1 MTVATDI
8 AIPSSDRGQ
17 PWRVLL
23 WLAPLTAF
31 WIALNYWVPALPA
44 SGVPSTAGRLAIQ
57 IAIVLG
63 LWLALERTELAPRR
77 RLGVW
82 LAVVVPYTLW
92 LAVIWSVAING
103 VFRPGN
109 NTLPLVPLAIFL
121 PVIVGVPILLRS
133 KRIGEVLD
141 AMPASWL
148 IGLQVYRVLGGIF
161 LVGWAR
167 GVIPGI
173 VRLAGRHR
181 RRDHRAARLAGRL
194 LAGNAERQCATRSNR
209 VEYLRF
215 ARFHDRG
222 RDRAGHFPG
231 PISVARTERPQHRA
245 RALSDR
251 PDPGLCGAE
260 LDPAPRAVIAP
271 AAPHP
276 PTISDRSELVGSGSL
291 GAHNKGVSFGS
302 RARPQPRVI
311 SQPDRKFSRLP
322 ARTGIGRTCDRL

>member
-8 AIPSSDRGQ
+8 AVPSSDRGQ

-31 WIALNYWVPALPA
+31 WIGLNYWVPALPA
-44 SGVPSTAGRLAIQ
+44 SGVPSTASRLAIH

-63 LWLALERTELAPRR
+63 LWLALERTELPTRR

-82 LAVVVPYTLW
+82 LAIVVPYTLW
-92 LAVIWSVAING
+92 LAIIWSAAING
-103 VFRPGN
+103 VFRQGN

-167 GVIPGI
+167 GVIPSLFALPAGI
-173 VRLAGRHR
+173 GDVTTG
-181 RRDHRAARLAGRL
+181 L
-194 LAGNAERQCATRSNR
+194 LALPVAYSLVSRNR
-209 VEYLRF
+209 GAV
-215 ARFHDRG
+215 RG
-222 RDRAGHFPG
+222 AIAWNIFGLLDFTIAVGIGLVTAPG
-231 PISVARTERPQHRA
+231 PFQLIKPSIPNTGLGIYPNVLIPAFAVPSSILLHALSLRQLRRA
-245 RALSDR
+245 RR
-251 PDPGLCGAE
+251 
-260 LDPAPRAVIAP
+260 
-271 AAPHP
+271 
-276 PTISDRSELVGSGSL
+276 
-291 GAHNKGVSFGS
+291 
-302 RARPQPRVI
+302 
-311 SQPDRKFSRLP
+311 
-322 ARTGIGRTCDRL
+322 